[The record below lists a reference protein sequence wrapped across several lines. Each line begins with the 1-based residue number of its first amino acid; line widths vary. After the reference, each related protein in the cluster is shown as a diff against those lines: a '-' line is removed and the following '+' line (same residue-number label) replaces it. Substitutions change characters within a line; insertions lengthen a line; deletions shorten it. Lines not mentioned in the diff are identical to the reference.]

1 MKKFLVAFM
10 AVLLILPILSNT
22 SAQAA
27 SYFSKEQQTSEFT
40 FEDIMELEP
49 YISVKDG
56 LFKFDSNSATKD
68 GNNKELVKLQ
78 KNYLDDLNKEI
89 KNGILKAESNLEIIS
104 LEPPATEGR
113 FSILASCPGKNTA
126 PAMHWWGHP
135 VTLIIVMQIFSQQIC
150 RLLLPVMQEQEQ

>member
-89 KNGILKAESNLEIIS
+89 KKS
-104 LEPPATEGR
+104 R
-113 FSILASCPGKNTA
+113 K
-126 PAMHWWGHP
+126 
-135 VTLIIVMQIFSQQIC
+135 
-150 RLLLPVMQEQEQ
+150 